1 MFVYYFVHV
10 PASFEGAE
18 RSVLDALGGLDDFA
32 QSAYRDGEEIRAR
45 LGIAGDPHL
54 FAKSVRIGIGR
65 PLRGKHETTIPLT
78 WEATGTPG
86 LFPRM
91 EADLVIAELGSDVTQ
106 LSFRGT
112 YRTPLGKIG
121 AALDRAVLH
130 RIAEG
135 SVKTFVDRIASSLTK
150 GEPLEAAVH
159 PRG

>member
-10 PASFEGAE
+10 PASFESAE
-18 RSVLDALGGLDDFA
+18 RSVLDVLGGLDDFA
-32 QSAYRDGEEIRAR
+32 ERAYREGEEIRAR
-45 LGIAGDPHL
+45 LGIGSELPL
-54 FAKSVRIGIGR
+54 FAKTVRIEVAS

-91 EADLVIAELGSDVTQ
+91 EADLVIAELGSDITQ

-121 AALDRAVLH
+121 RALDRTLLH
-130 RIAEG
+130 RIAES
-135 SVKTFVDRIASSLTK
+135 SVKKFVDKIASSLTK
-150 GEPLEAAVH
+150 GEPLEAAVLS
-159 PRG
+159 RS